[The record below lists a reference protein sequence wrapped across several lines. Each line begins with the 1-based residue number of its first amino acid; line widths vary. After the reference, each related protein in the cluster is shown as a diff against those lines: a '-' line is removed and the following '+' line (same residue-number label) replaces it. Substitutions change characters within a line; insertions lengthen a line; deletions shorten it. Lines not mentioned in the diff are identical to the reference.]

1 MSKSSEKFPSKE
13 IQFNFLLT
21 QCFPLVYPGNHF
33 KNNYNDVI
41 ASIILPNTLHILAN
55 TIVHQMQPVEGAW
68 ATVLVHLGHCNRN
81 IIDWTTWTTN
91 IYFSQKSKIKMP
103 EDSLLGGGICPGSKI
118 AIFSL

>member
-1 MSKSSEKFPSKE
+1 MRLTSKSPEKFPSKE

-55 TIVHQMQPVEGAW
+55 TVVRQN
-68 ATVLVHLGHCNRN
+68 ATSGGSVGHRPSP
-81 IIDWTTWTTN
+81 
-91 IYFSQKSKIKMP
+91 FRP
-103 EDSLLGGGICPGSKI
+103 L
-118 AIFSL
+118 